1 MADYNIIR
9 KFPFSL
15 SEEQVQWVKN
25 TIEGM
30 SLDEKIG
37 QLFVARNSGDDES
50 YTIALNEKYHVG
62 GWMGRQMPMKNAVAM
77 TNLAQ
82 KTAKI
87 PLLIAANFEAGG
99 DGLITEGTNVGPNL
113 QIGATKDPAYAGKQA
128 YVCAREGMAVGA
140 NYAFAP
146 VVDINYNFRNPITGT
161 RLYSEDCNF
170 VAEAGLAYVREA
182 QKQGMAVSIK
192 HFPGDGVDE
201 RDQHL
206 VTSINSLS
214 CEDWDKSYGMVYKK
228 LIDAGAFTVMCGH
241 IMQPA
246 YSQKL
251 NPDLKP
257 EEIMPATL
265 APELLQGLLRGKL
278 KFNGLII
285 TDATTMNGM
294 TIPMSRKKAVPYT
307 IAAGC
312 DMFLFTKNMDEDFKY
327 MKQGYR
333 DGILTE
339 ERLEEALI
347 RILGLKAALKLPE
360 AKADG
365 SIYRNLEEACRVVG
379 CEEHK
384 EIERE
389 CSDKAVTLVKN
400 LENLIPIDPI
410 KKRRVLL
417 HGLTTEKGYFGDG
430 GMDLEG
436 QFKQELEKEGF
447 VVTIYEPGKGMEGM
461 VTPCSKTID
470 NYDLI
475 IYVADLQTKSNQT
488 TVRIEWKAPM
498 GGDAPS
504 FIQDVPTLFISFAN
518 PYHLQDVPRVKTFI
532 NAYKW
537 KEANI
542 RAVIDKLLGHS
553 DFRGVSP
560 VDAFCGMWD
569 TRL

>member
-1 MADYNIIR
+1 MANYDIIR

-15 SEEQVQWVKN
+15 KEEQVRWVKETLEN
-25 TIEGM
+25 MT
-30 SLDEKIG
+30 LDEKIG
-37 QLFVARNSGDDES
+37 QLFVARNSGEDED
-50 YTIALNEKYHVG
+50 YTRRLNEVYHVG
-62 GWMGRQMPMKNAVAM
+62 GWMGRQMPAETAVKM

-99 DGLITEGTNVGPNL
+99 DGLLQEGTNVGPNL
-113 QIGATKDPAYAGKQA
+113 QIGATQDISMAQKQA
-128 YVCAREGMAVGA
+128 YVCAREGLAVGA

-146 VVDINYNFRNPITGT
+146 VVDISYNYRNPITGT
-161 RLYSEDCNF
+161 RLFGDDCEF
-170 VAEAGLAYVREA
+170 VAEAGLAYVQEA

-206 VTSINSLS
+206 VTTINSLS
-214 CEDWDKSYGMVYKK
+214 CDAWDKTYGMVYQK
-228 LIDAGAFTVMCGH
+228 LINAGALTVMCGH
-241 IMQPA
+241 IMLPA
-246 YSQKL
+246 YSKRL
-251 NPDLKP
+251 DPTLKD

-265 APELLQGLLRGKL
+265 APELLQGLLRQKL
-278 KFNGLII
+278 GFNGLII
-285 TDATTMNGM
+285 TDASTMVGM
-294 TIPMSRKKAVPYT
+294 SALMSRKKQVPYS

-312 DMFLFTKNMDEDFKY
+312 DMFLFTKNMDEDFAY
-327 MKQGYR
+327 MKQGYEE
-333 DGILTE
+333 GILSE
-339 ERLEEALI
+339 ERLEEALV
-347 RILGLKAALKLPE
+347 RILGLKAALGLPK
-360 AKADG
+360 AKEDG
-365 SIYRNLEEACRVVG
+365 SIYKNYEEAMRIVG
-379 CEEHK
+379 CKEHK
-384 EIERE
+384 DIERD
-389 CSDKAVTLVKN
+389 CADRAMTLVKN
-400 LENLIPIDPI
+400 RENLIPLNPE
-410 KKRRVLL
+410 KTPRVLL

-430 GMDLEG
+430 GKDLEG
-436 QFKQELEKEGF
+436 IFKEVLEKEGF
-447 VVTIYEPGKGMEGM
+447 LVSIYQAGAGLEGM
-461 VTPCSKTID
+461 VVPCRETIE

-498 GGDAPS
+498 GGDAPT
-504 FIQDVPTLFISFAN
+504 FIHDVPTIFISFAN

-542 RAVIDKLLGHS
+542 QAVMDKLLGRS
-553 DFRGVSP
+553 EFKGVSP

>member
-37 QLFVARNSGDDES
+37 QLFVARNSGDDEA

-99 DGLITEGTNVGPNL
+99 DGLIAEGTNVGPNL
-113 QIGATKDPAYAGKQA
+113 QIGATQDPAYAGKQA
-128 YVCAREGMAVGA
+128 YVCAKEGMAVGA

-146 VVDINYNFRNPITGT
+146 VVDINYNFRNPIMGT
-161 RLYSEDCNF
+161 RLYGEDCNF
-170 VAEAGLAYVREA
+170 VAEAGLAYVQEA

-206 VTSINSLS
+206 VTTINSLS

-228 LIDAGAFTVMCGH
+228 LIDAGALTVMCGH

-251 NPDLKP
+251 NPNLKP

-278 KFNGLII
+278 NFNGLII

-312 DMFLFTKNMDEDFKY
+312 DMFLFTKNMDEDFEY

-347 RILGLKAALKLPE
+347 RILGLKATLKLPE
-360 AKADG
+360 AKVNG
-365 SIYRNLEEACRVVG
+365 SIYRDLEEARKIVG

-400 LENLIPIDPI
+400 LENLIPIDPV

-447 VVTIYEPGKGMEGM
+447 AVTIYESGKGMEGM

-542 RAVIDKLLGHS
+542 RAVIDKLLGRS

>member
-1 MADYNIIR
+1 MADYDIIR

-15 SEEQVQWVKN
+15 SEEQAQWVKN

-37 QLFVARNSGDDES
+37 QLFVARNSGDDEA

-99 DGLITEGTNVGPNL
+99 DGLIAEGTNVGPNL
-113 QIGATKDPAYAGKQA
+113 QIGATQDPAYAGKQA

-146 VVDINYNFRNPITGT
+146 VVDINYNFRNPIMGT

-170 VAEAGLAYVREA
+170 VAEAGLAYVQEA

-206 VTSINSLS
+206 VTTINSLS

-228 LIDAGAFTVMCGH
+228 LIDAGALTVMCGH

-265 APELLQGLLRGKL
+265 APELLQGLLRGNL

-312 DMFLFTKNMDEDFKY
+312 DMFLFTKNMDEDFEY

-365 SIYRNLEEACRVVG
+365 SIYRDLEEARKIVG

-400 LENLIPIDPI
+400 LENLIPIDPV

-447 VVTIYEPGKGMEGM
+447 AVTIYEPGKGMEGM

-488 TVRIEWKAPM
+488 TVRI
-498 GGDAPS
+498 
-504 FIQDVPTLFISFAN
+504 
-518 PYHLQDVPRVKTFI
+518 
-532 NAYKW
+532 
-537 KEANI
+537 
-542 RAVIDKLLGHS
+542 
-553 DFRGVSP
+553 
-560 VDAFCGMWD
+560 
-569 TRL
+569 

>member
-15 SEEQVQWVKN
+15 SEEQVQWVKD
-25 TIEGM
+25 TIESM

-37 QLFVARNSGDDES
+37 QLFVARNSGDDEA

-62 GWMGRQMPMKNAVAM
+62 GWMGRQMPMKNAVIM

-99 DGLITEGTNVGPNL
+99 DGLIAEGTNVGPNL
-113 QIGATKDPAYAGKQA
+113 QIGATQDPGYAGKQA

-146 VVDINYNFRNPITGT
+146 VVDINYNFRNPIMGT

-170 VAEAGLAYVREA
+170 VAEAGLAYVQEA

-206 VTSINSLS
+206 VTTINSLS
-214 CEDWDKSYGMVYKK
+214 CEEWDNSYGMVYKK
-228 LIDAGAFTVMCGH
+228 LIDAGALTVMCGH

-246 YSQKL
+246 YSKKL

-312 DMFLFTKNMDEDFKY
+312 DMFLFTKNMDEDFEY

-333 DGILTE
+333 EGLLTE

-360 AKADG
+360 AKEDG
-365 SIYRNLEEACRVVG
+365 SIYCNLEEARKVVS

-400 LENLIPIDPI
+400 LENLLPIDPE

-447 VVTIYEPGKGMEGM
+447 TVTIYEPGKGMEGM
-461 VTPCSKTID
+461 VTPCSETID

-537 KEANI
+537 KEANV
-542 RAVIDKLLGHS
+542 RAVIDKLLGRS

>member
-1 MADYNIIR
+1 MDRFDCIR
-9 KFPFSL
+9 KFPFL
-15 SEEQVQWVKN
+15 LKEEQIQWVKK
-25 TIEGM
+25 TLEQM
-30 SLDEKIG
+30 TTEEKIG
-37 QLFVARNSGDDES
+37 QLFVARNSGDDEA
-50 YTIALNEKYHVG
+50 YTVALNETYHVG
-62 GWMGRQMPMKNAVAM
+62 GWMGRQMPAASAVNM

-99 DGLITEGTNVGPNL
+99 DGMIKEGTNVGPNL
-113 QIGATKDPAYAGKQA
+113 QVGATQDTRMAAKQA
-128 YVCAREGMAVGA
+128 YVCAREGMASGA

-146 VVDINYNFRNPITGT
+146 VIDISYNYRNPITGT
-161 RLYSEDCNF
+161 RLYGDDCEF
-170 VAEAGLAYVREA
+170 VAEAGLAYVEEA

-214 CEDWDKSYGMVYKK
+214 CEAWDKTYGMVYKK
-228 LIDAGAFTVMCGH
+228 LIDAGALTVMCGH

-246 YSQKL
+246 YSRRL
-251 NPDLKP
+251 DPTLKD
-257 EEIMPATL
+257 EDIMPATL

-278 KFNGLII
+278 GFNGMII
-285 TDATTMNGM
+285 TDASTMAGM
-294 TIPMSRKKAVPYT
+294 TIPMSRAKAVPYT
-307 IAAGC
+307 IEAGC
-312 DMFLFTKNMDEDFKY
+312 DMFLFTKNMDEDFAY
-327 MKQGYR
+327 MKRGYET
-333 DGILTE
+333 GILSE
-339 ERLEEALI
+339 RRLEEALI
-347 RILGLKAALKLPE
+347 RILGLKAALGLPE

-365 SIYRNLEEACRVVG
+365 SIYKDYDAAMQIIG
-379 CEEHK
+379 CKEHK

-389 CSDKAVTLVKN
+389 CSDKSVTLVKN
-400 LENLIPIDPI
+400 LENIIPLDPA
-410 KKRRVLL
+410 KQTRVLL

-436 QFKQELEKEGF
+436 IFKEELEKEGF
-447 VVTIYEPGKGMEGM
+447 QVTIYKAGAGLEGM
-461 VTPCSKTID
+461 VIPCKETIE

-475 IYVADLQTKSNQT
+475 LYVADLQTKSNQT

-504 FIQDVPTLFISFAN
+504 FIHDVPTIFISFAN

-537 KEANI
+537 KDANI
-542 RAVIDKLLGHS
+542 KAVIDKLLGRS
-553 DFRGVSP
+553 AFQGVSP
-560 VDAFCGMWD
+560 VDAFCGLWD

>member
-37 QLFVARNSGDDES
+37 QLFVARNSGDDEA

-99 DGLITEGTNVGPNL
+99 DGLIAEGTNVGPNL
-113 QIGATKDPAYAGKQA
+113 QIGATQDPVYAGKQA

-146 VVDINYNFRNPITGT
+146 VVDINYNFRNPIMGT
-161 RLYSEDCNF
+161 RLYSENCNF
-170 VAEAGLAYVREA
+170 VAEAGLAYVQEA

-206 VTSINSLS
+206 VTTINSLS
-214 CEDWDKSYGMVYKK
+214 CEEWDRSYGMVYKK
-228 LIDAGAFTVMCGH
+228 LIDAGALTVMCGH

-251 NPDLKP
+251 KPDLKP

-278 KFNGLII
+278 NFNGLII

-312 DMFLFTKNMDEDFKY
+312 DMFLFTKNMDEDFEY

-360 AKADG
+360 AKVDG
-365 SIYRNLEEACRVVG
+365 SIYRDLEEARKIVG

-384 EIERE
+384 EIEGE

-400 LENLIPIDPI
+400 LENLIPIDPV

-447 VVTIYEPGKGMEGM
+447 AVTIYEPGKGMEGM

-542 RAVIDKLLGHS
+542 RAVIDKLLGRS

>member
-37 QLFVARNSGDDES
+37 QLFVARNSGDDEA

-62 GWMGRQMPMKNAVAM
+62 GWMGRQMLMKNAVAM

-99 DGLITEGTNVGPNL
+99 DGLIAEGTNVGPNL
-113 QIGATKDPAYAGKQA
+113 QIGATQDPAYAGKQA

-146 VVDINYNFRNPITGT
+146 VVDINYNFRNPIMGT
-161 RLYSEDCNF
+161 RLYSENCNF
-170 VAEAGLAYVREA
+170 VAEAGLAYVQEA

-206 VTSINSLS
+206 VTTINSLS
-214 CEDWDKSYGMVYKK
+214 CEEWDRSYGMVYKK
-228 LIDAGAFTVMCGH
+228 LIDAGALTVMCGH

-278 KFNGLII
+278 NFNGLII

-312 DMFLFTKNMDEDFKY
+312 DMFLFTKNMDEDFEY

-360 AKADG
+360 AKVNG
-365 SIYRNLEEACRVVG
+365 SICRDLEEARKVVG

-400 LENLIPIDPI
+400 LENLIPIDPV

-447 VVTIYEPGKGMEGM
+447 AVTIYEPGKGMEGM

-542 RAVIDKLLGHS
+542 RAVIDKLLGRS

>member
-37 QLFVARNSGDDES
+37 QLFVARNSGDDEA

-99 DGLITEGTNVGPNL
+99 DGLIAEGTNAGPNL
-113 QIGATKDPAYAGKQA
+113 QIGATQDPAYAGKQA

-146 VVDINYNFRNPITGT
+146 VVDINYNFRNPIMGT

-170 VAEAGLAYVREA
+170 VAEAGLAYVQEA

-206 VTSINSLS
+206 VTTINSLS

-228 LIDAGAFTVMCGH
+228 LIDAGALTVMCGH

-278 KFNGLII
+278 NFNGLII

-307 IAAGC
+307 IAVGC
-312 DMFLFTKNMDEDFKY
+312 DMFLFTKNMDEDFEY

-360 AKADG
+360 AKVDG
-365 SIYRNLEEACRVVG
+365 SIYRDLEEARKIVG

-400 LENLIPIDPI
+400 LENLIPIDPV
-410 KKRRVLL
+410 KRRRVLL

-447 VVTIYEPGKGMEGM
+447 AVTIYEPGKGMEGM

-542 RAVIDKLLGHS
+542 RAVIDKLLGRS

>member
-37 QLFVARNSGDDES
+37 QLFVARNSGDDEA

-99 DGLITEGTNVGPNL
+99 DGLIAEGTNVGPNL
-113 QIGATKDPAYAGKQA
+113 QIGATQDPAYAGKQA

-146 VVDINYNFRNPITGT
+146 VVDINYNFRNPIMGT
-161 RLYSEDCNF
+161 RLYSENCNF
-170 VAEAGLAYVREA
+170 VAEAGLAYVQEA

-206 VTSINSLS
+206 VTTINSLS
-214 CEDWDKSYGMVYKK
+214 CEEWDRSYGMVYKK
-228 LIDAGAFTVMCGH
+228 LIDAGALTVMCGH

-278 KFNGLII
+278 NFNGLII

-312 DMFLFTKNMDEDFKY
+312 DMFLFTKNMDEDFEY

-360 AKADG
+360 AKVNG
-365 SIYRNLEEACRVVG
+365 SIYRDLEEARKIVG

-400 LENLIPIDPI
+400 LENLIPIDPV

-447 VVTIYEPGKGMEGM
+447 AVTIYEPGKGMEGM

-542 RAVIDKLLGHS
+542 RAVIDKLLGRS

>member
-1 MADYNIIR
+1 MADYDIIR
-9 KFPFSL
+9 KSPFSL
-15 SEEQVQWVKN
+15 SEEQAQWVKN

-37 QLFVARNSGDDES
+37 QLFVARNSGDDEA

-99 DGLITEGTNVGPNL
+99 DGLIAEGTNVGPNL
-113 QIGATKDPAYAGKQA
+113 QIGATQDPAYAGKQA

-146 VVDINYNFRNPITGT
+146 VVDINYNFRNPIMGP

-170 VAEAGLAYVREA
+170 VAEAGLAYVQEA

-206 VTSINSLS
+206 VTTINSLS

-228 LIDAGAFTVMCGH
+228 LIDAGALTVMCGH

-265 APELLQGLLRGKL
+265 APELLQGLLRGNL

-312 DMFLFTKNMDEDFKY
+312 DMFLFTKNMDEDFEY

-347 RILGLKAALKLPE
+347 RILGLKAPLQLPE

-365 SIYRNLEEACRVVG
+365 SIYRDLEEARKIVG

-400 LENLIPIDPI
+400 LENLIPIDPV

-447 VVTIYEPGKGMEGM
+447 AVTIYEPGKGMEGM

-542 RAVIDKLLGHS
+542 RAVIDKLLGRS

>member
-37 QLFVARNSGDDES
+37 QLFVARNSGDDEA

-99 DGLITEGTNVGPNL
+99 DGLIAEGTNVGPNL
-113 QIGATKDPAYAGKQA
+113 QIGATQDPAYAGKQA

-146 VVDINYNFRNPITGT
+146 VVDINYNFRNPIMGT

-170 VAEAGLAYVREA
+170 VAEAGLAYVQEA

-206 VTSINSLS
+206 VTTINSLS

-228 LIDAGAFTVMCGH
+228 LIDAGALTVMCGH

-265 APELLQGLLRGKL
+265 APELLQGLLRGNL

-312 DMFLFTKNMDEDFKY
+312 DMFLFTKNMDEDFEY

-347 RILGLKAALKLPE
+347 RILGLKAALKLSE

-365 SIYRNLEEACRVVG
+365 SIYRDLEEASKIVG

-400 LENLIPIDPI
+400 LENLIPIDPV

-447 VVTIYEPGKGMEGM
+447 AVTIYEPGKGMEGM

-542 RAVIDKLLGHS
+542 RAVIDKLLGRS

>member
-15 SEEQVQWVKN
+15 SEEQVQWVKD
-25 TIEGM
+25 TIESM
-30 SLDEKIG
+30 SFDEKIG
-37 QLFVARNSGDDES
+37 QLFVARNSGDDEA

-62 GWMGRQMPMKNAVAM
+62 GWMGRQMPMENAVAM

-99 DGLITEGTNVGPNL
+99 DGLIAEGTNVGPNL
-113 QIGATKDPAYAGKQA
+113 QIGATQDPAYAGKQA

-146 VVDINYNFRNPITGT
+146 VVDINFNFRNPIMGT

-170 VAEAGLAYVREA
+170 VAEAGLAYVQEA

-206 VTSINSLS
+206 VTTINSLS

-228 LIDAGAFTVMCGH
+228 LIDAGALTVMCGH

-246 YSQKL
+246 YSKKL

-278 KFNGLII
+278 QFNGLII

-294 TIPMSRKKAVPYT
+294 TIPMSREKAVPYT

-312 DMFLFTKNMDEDFKY
+312 D
-327 MKQGYR
+327 
-333 DGILTE
+333 I
-339 ERLEEALI
+339 
-347 RILGLKAALKLPE
+347 
-360 AKADG
+360 
-365 SIYRNLEEACRVVG
+365 
-379 CEEHK
+379 
-384 EIERE
+384 
-389 CSDKAVTLVKN
+389 
-400 LENLIPIDPI
+400 IP
-410 KKRRVLL
+410 
-417 HGLTTEKGYFGDG
+417 
-430 GMDLEG
+430 
-436 QFKQELEKEGF
+436 
-447 VVTIYEPGKGMEGM
+447 
-461 VTPCSKTID
+461 
-470 NYDLI
+470 
-475 IYVADLQTKSNQT
+475 
-488 TVRIEWKAPM
+488 
-498 GGDAPS
+498 
-504 FIQDVPTLFISFAN
+504 
-518 PYHLQDVPRVKTFI
+518 
-532 NAYKW
+532 
-537 KEANI
+537 
-542 RAVIDKLLGHS
+542 
-553 DFRGVSP
+553 
-560 VDAFCGMWD
+560 
-569 TRL
+569 

>member
-1 MADYNIIR
+1 MANYDIIR

-15 SEEQVQWVKN
+15 KEEQVQWVKE
-25 TIEGM
+25 TLEQM
-30 SLDEKIG
+30 TLDEKIG
-37 QLFVARNSGDDES
+37 QLFVARNSGDDEA
-50 YTIALNEKYHVG
+50 YTLALNEKYHVG
-62 GWMGRQMPMKNAVAM
+62 GWMGRQMPAANAVKM

-99 DGLITEGTNVGPNL
+99 DGLLKEGTNIGPNL
-113 QIGATKDPAYAGKQA
+113 QIGATQDTSFAGKQA
-128 YVCAREGMAVGA
+128 YVCAREGLAVGA

-146 VVDINYNFRNPITGT
+146 VIDISYNYRNPITGT
-161 RLYSEDCNF
+161 RLFGDDCEF
-170 VAEAGLAYVREA
+170 VAEAGLAYVQEA

-192 HFPGDGVDE
+192 HFPGDGIDE

-214 CEDWDKSYGMVYKK
+214 CDAWDKTYGMVYQK
-228 LIDAGAFTVMCGH
+228 LINAGALTVMCGH

-246 YSQKL
+246 YSRKL
-251 NPDLKP
+251 DPTLKD

-278 KFNGLII
+278 GFNGLII
-285 TDATTMNGM
+285 TDASTMIGM
-294 TIPMSRKKAVPYT
+294 TVPMSRKKAVPHT

-312 DMFLFTKNMDEDFKY
+312 DMFLFTKNMDEDFAY
-327 MKQGYR
+327 MKQGYEE
-333 DGILTE
+333 GILSK
-339 ERLEEALI
+339 ERLDEALL
-347 RILGLKAALKLPE
+347 RILGLKAALGLPE
-360 AKADG
+360 AKRDG
-365 SIYRNLEEACRVVG
+365 SIYKDYETAMQIVG
-379 CEEHK
+379 CREHK
-384 EIERE
+384 EIERD
-389 CSDKAVTLVKN
+389 CSDRAVTLVKN
-400 LENLIPIDPI
+400 KENLIPIDPE
-410 KKRRVLL
+410 KRRRVLL

-430 GMDLEG
+430 GLDLEG
-436 QFKQELEKEGF
+436 IFKRELEKEGF
-447 VVTIYEPGKGMEGM
+447 EVTVYKAGSGMEGM
-461 VTPCSKTID
+461 VVPCSETID

-504 FIQDVPTLFISFAN
+504 FIHDVPTVFISFAN

-537 KEANI
+537 KDENI
-542 RAVIDKLLGHS
+542 RAVIDKLLGRS
-553 DFRGVSP
+553 EFKGVSP
-560 VDAFCGMWD
+560 VDAFCGLWD
-569 TRL
+569 ARL

>member
-1 MADYNIIR
+1 MDRFDCIR
-9 KFPFSL
+9 KFPFL
-15 SEEQVQWVKN
+15 LKEEQIQWVKE
-25 TIEGM
+25 TLEQM
-30 SLDEKIG
+30 TTEEKIG
-37 QLFVARNSGDDES
+37 QLFVARNSGDDEA
-50 YTIALNEKYHVG
+50 YTIDLNERYHVG
-62 GWMGRQMPMKNAVAM
+62 GWMGRQMPASSAVKM

-99 DGLITEGTNVGPNL
+99 DGMIKEGTNVGPNL
-113 QIGATKDPAYAGKQA
+113 QIGATQDIQMAKKQA
-128 YVCAREGMAVGA
+128 YVCAREGLAAGA

-146 VVDINYNFRNPITGT
+146 VIDISYNYRNPITGT
-161 RLYSEDCNF
+161 RLYGDDCEF
-170 VAEAGLAYVREA
+170 VAEAGLAYVKEA

-214 CEDWDKSYGMVYKK
+214 CVAWDKTYGMVYKR
-228 LIDAGAFTVMCGH
+228 LIDAGALTVMCGH

-246 YSQKL
+246 YSRYL
-251 NPDLKP
+251 NPTLKD

-278 KFNGLII
+278 GFNGMII
-285 TDATTMNGM
+285 TDASTMAGM
-294 TIPMSRKKAVPYT
+294 TIPMSRAKAVPYT
-307 IAAGC
+307 IEAGC
-312 DMFLFTKNMDEDFKY
+312 DMFLFTKNMDEDYDY
-327 MKQGYR
+327 MKQGYET
-333 DGILTE
+333 GILSE
-339 ERLEEALI
+339 KRLEEALI
-347 RILGLKAALKLPE
+347 RILGLKAALGLPE
-360 AKADG
+360 AKEDG
-365 SIYRNLEEACRVVG
+365 SIYKDYDAAMQIIGCR
-379 CEEHK
+379 EHK

-389 CSDKAVTLVKN
+389 CSDKSVTLVKN
-400 LENLIPIDPI
+400 LENIIPLDPA
-410 KKRRVLL
+410 KQTRVLL

-436 QFKQELEKEGF
+436 IFKEALEKEGF
-447 VVTIYEPGKGMEGM
+447 QVTVYEAGTGLEGM
-461 VTPCSKTID
+461 VVPCEETIGK
-470 NYDLI
+470 YDLI
-475 IYVADLQTKSNQT
+475 VYVADLQTKSNQT

-504 FIQDVPTLFISFAN
+504 FIHDVPTIFISFAN

-537 KEANI
+537 KDANI
-542 RAVIDKLLGHS
+542 RSVIDKLLGRS
-553 DFRGVSP
+553 SFQGVSP
-560 VDAFCGMWD
+560 VDAFCGLWD